1 MDEEINTRDRIVRAA
16 TRLFQL
22 KGYHATGLN
31 EILRESNAPKGS
43 LYYYFPNGKEELAL
57 ESIELTKVF
66 VEETIRKR
74 LSMIEDPAESIKNA
88 IQEMADFIDME
99 ENEKISFKSTKK
111 VSVNL
116 VALETSS
123 SNENLRKACES
134 AFDAWQNVYA
144 EKLIQG
150 GFTRQEAQKL
160 SMVIQSMIEGAIV
173 MSLTK
178 KSDVPFFE
186 VAETI
191 PSILRL
197 KNKN

>member
-1 MDEEINTRDRIVRAA
+1 MSTRDRILMAA
-16 TRLFQL
+16 THLFQL

-31 EILRESNAPKGS
+31 EILKKSNAPKGS
-43 LYYYFPNGKEELAL
+43 LYYYFPNGKEQLAL

-66 VEETIRKR
+66 VEKLIRER
-74 LSMIEDPAESIKNA
+74 LSRIDDPVESIKSA
-88 IQEMADFIDME
+88 FQDMADNLDME
-99 ENEKISFKSTKK
+99 ENEKIALRSTKK

-150 GFTRQEAQKL
+150 GFTKTEAEKL
-160 SMVIQSMIEGAIV
+160 SMVIQSLAEGAIV

-178 KSDVPFFE
+178 KSDIPFFE

-191 PSILRL
+191 PYILT
-197 KNKN
+197 KK

>member
-1 MDEEINTRDRIVRAA
+1 MDDELSTRERILMAA
-16 TRLFQL
+16 THLFQL

-31 EILRESNAPKGS
+31 EILRKSNAPKGS
-43 LYYYFPNGKEELAL
+43 LYYYFPNGKEQLAL

-66 VEETIRKR
+66 VEKLIRER
-74 LSMIEDPAESIKNA
+74 LSRIDDPVESIKSA
-88 IQEMADFIDME
+88 FQDMADNLDME
-99 ENEKISFKSTKK
+99 ENEKIALRSTKK

-150 GFTRQEAQKL
+150 GFTKTEAEKL
-160 SMVIQSMIEGAIV
+160 SMVIQSLAEGAIV

-178 KSDVPFFE
+178 KSDIPFFE

-191 PSILRL
+191 PYILT
-197 KNKN
+197 KK

>member
-1 MDEEINTRDRIVRAA
+1 MSTRDRILMAA
-16 TRLFQL
+16 THLFQV

-31 EILRESNAPKGS
+31 EILKKSNAPKGS
-43 LYYYFPNGKEELAL
+43 LYYYFPNGKEQLAL

-66 VEETIRKR
+66 VEKLIRER
-74 LSMIEDPAESIKNA
+74 LSRIDDPVESIKSA
-88 IQEMADFIDME
+88 FQDMADNLDME
-99 ENEKISFKSTKK
+99 ENEKIALRSTKK

-150 GFTRQEAQKL
+150 GFTKTEAEKL
-160 SMVIQSMIEGAIV
+160 SMVIQSLAEGAIV

-178 KSDVPFFE
+178 KSDIPFFE

-191 PSILRL
+191 PSILT
-197 KNKN
+197 KK

>member
-1 MDEEINTRDRIVRAA
+1 MDDEISTRDRILMAA

-43 LYYYFPNGKEELAL
+43 LYYYFPNGKEQLAL

-66 VEETIRKR
+66 VEETIREK
-74 LSMIEDPAESIKNA
+74 LSKVQDPVESIKKA
-88 IQEMADFIDME
+88 IQEMAENLEME
-99 ENEKISFKSTKK
+99 DNEKIALKSTKK

-116 VALETSS
+116 MALETYSV
-123 SNENLRKACES
+123 NENLRKACES
-134 AFDAWQNVYA
+134 AFDAWGNVYA

-150 GFTRQEAQKL
+150 GFSKQKAEAL
-160 SMVIQSMIEGAIV
+160 SMTIQSMVEGAIV

-178 KSDVPFFE
+178 KSDRPFFE
-186 VAETI
+186 VVEAI
-191 PSILRL
+191 PHIL
-197 KNKN
+197 KQ

>member
-1 MDEEINTRDRIVRAA
+1 MDDELSTRERILMAA
-16 TRLFQL
+16 THLFQL

-31 EILRESNAPKGS
+31 EILRKSNAPKGS
-43 LYYYFPNGKEELAL
+43 LYYYFPNGKEQLAL

-66 VEETIRKR
+66 VEKLIRER
-74 LSMIEDPAESIKNA
+74 LSRIDDPVESIKSA
-88 IQEMADFIDME
+88 FQDMADNLDME
-99 ENEKISFKSTKK
+99 ENEKIALRSTKK

-150 GFTRQEAQKL
+150 GFTKTEAEKL
-160 SMVIQSMIEGAIV
+160 SMVIQSLAEGAIV

-178 KSDVPFFE
+178 KSDIPFFE

-191 PSILRL
+191 PSILT
-197 KNKN
+197 KK

>member
-1 MDEEINTRDRIVRAA
+1 MDKTTNTRDRIIKAA

-31 EILRESNAPKGS
+31 EILKESNAPKGS
-43 LYYYFPNGKEELAL
+43 LYYYFPKGKEQLAL

-66 VEETIRKR
+66 VEGLIREK
-74 LSMIEDPAESIKNA
+74 LSRIEDPVESIKNS
-88 IQEMADFIDME
+88 IEEMADNLDME
-99 ENEKISFKSTKK
+99 KNDKISLRSTKK

-144 EKLIQG
+144 EKLILG
-150 GFTRQEAQKL
+150 GFTREKAEKL
-160 SMVIQSMIEGAIV
+160 SMVIQSMVEGAIV

-186 VAETI
+186 VAESI
-191 PSILRL
+191 PSIL
-197 KNKN
+197 KPEK

>member
-1 MDEEINTRDRIVRAA
+1 MDEEISTRDRIVRAA

-88 IQEMADFIDME
+88 IQEMADFIDMA
-99 ENEKISFKSTKK
+99 ENEKISLRSTKK

-150 GFTRQEAQKL
+150 GFTKQEAEKL

-186 VAETI
+186 VAEVI
-191 PSILRL
+191 PSILKL
-197 KNKN
+197 ENKN

>member
-1 MDEEINTRDRIVRAA
+1 MSTRDRILMAA
-16 TRLFQL
+16 THLFQL

-31 EILRESNAPKGS
+31 EILKKSNTPKGS
-43 LYYYFPNGKEELAL
+43 LYYYFPNGKEQLAL

-66 VEETIRKR
+66 VEKLIRER
-74 LSMIEDPAESIKNA
+74 LSRIDDPVESIKSA
-88 IQEMADFIDME
+88 FQDMADNLDMDE
-99 ENEKISFKSTKK
+99 SEKISLKSTKK

-150 GFTRQEAQKL
+150 GFTKVEAEKL
-160 SMVIQSMIEGAIV
+160 SMVIQSMAEGAIV

-178 KSDVPFFE
+178 KSDTPFFE
-186 VAETI
+186 VAEAI
-191 PSILRL
+191 PSILTR
-197 KNKN
+197 K

>member
-197 KNKN
+197 ENKN

>member
-1 MDEEINTRDRIVRAA
+1 MSTRDRILMAA
-16 TRLFQL
+16 THLFQL

-31 EILRESNAPKGS
+31 EILKKSNAPKGS
-43 LYYYFPNGKEELAL
+43 LYYYFPNGKEQLAL

-66 VEETIRKR
+66 VEGLIREK
-74 LSMIEDPAESIKNA
+74 LSRIDDPAEAIKSA
-88 IQEMADFIDME
+88 FQDMADNLDMDE
-99 ENEKISFKSTKK
+99 SEKISLKSTKK

-150 GFTRQEAQKL
+150 GFTKVEAEKL
-160 SMVIQSMIEGAIV
+160 SMVIQSMAEGTIV

-178 KSDVPFFE
+178 KSDAPFFE
-186 VAETI
+186 VAEAI
-191 PSILRL
+191 PSILTR
-197 KNKN
+197 K

>member
-1 MDEEINTRDRIVRAA
+1 MSTRDRILMAA
-16 TRLFQL
+16 THLFQL

-31 EILRESNAPKGS
+31 EILRKSNAPKGS
-43 LYYYFPNGKEELAL
+43 LYYYFPNGKEQLAL

-66 VEETIRKR
+66 VENLIRER
-74 LSMIEDPAESIKNA
+74 LSRIDDPVESIRTA
-88 IQEMADFIDME
+88 FQDMADNLDME
-99 ENEKISFKSTKK
+99 ENEKIALRSTKK

-116 VALETSS
+116 VALEISS

-150 GFTRQEAQKL
+150 GFTKTEAKKL
-160 SMVIQSMIEGAIV
+160 SMVIQSLAEGAIV

-178 KSDVPFFE
+178 KSDEPFFE
-186 VAETI
+186 VAEAI
-191 PSILRL
+191 PSILT
-197 KNKN
+197 KK

>member
-1 MDEEINTRDRIVRAA
+1 MDDELSTRERILMAA
-16 TRLFQL
+16 THLFQL

-31 EILRESNAPKGS
+31 EILRKSNAPKGS
-43 LYYYFPNGKEELAL
+43 LYYYFPNGKEQLAL

-66 VEETIRKR
+66 VEKLIRER
-74 LSMIEDPAESIKNA
+74 LSRIDDPVESIKSA
-88 IQEMADFIDME
+88 FQDMADNLDME
-99 ENEKISFKSTKK
+99 ENEKIALRSTKK

-150 GFTRQEAQKL
+150 GFTKTEAEKL
-160 SMVIQSMIEGAIV
+160 SMVIQSLAEGAIV

-178 KSDVPFFE
+178 KSDAPFFE
-186 VAETI
+186 VAESI
-191 PSILRL
+191 PSILTR
-197 KNKN
+197 K